1 MTIQTIIVYLIGIAV
16 VAWLVRA
23 VVRGYRVRKYSN
35 CSSCDDSQCPY
46 HNSAKPT
53 RPDSNGY
60 KCPDKK

>member
-1 MTIQTIIVYLIGIAV
+1 MIIQTIIVYLIGAAV

-46 HNSAKPT
+46 HNSANST
-53 RPDSNGY
+53 DIDSKG
-60 KCPDKK
+60 KSCPSKK